1 MFNEILLCLMIRK
14 KIKNEQVLD
23 FLEKNPDFFVNNPS
37 ALEKINFPLKNNAEY
52 DEKSKVVPF
61 KDWIIENLKDVQKN
75 IIGNAHHNF
84 LTQQKIHESVI
95 EILRIDNVKDVFV
108 FLKDGL
114 LSKFDLEVINIVTS
128 NKIISRKYSLI
139 YKNEETI
146 KKIYG
151 KKNQLIMDAVDNQ
164 LKIFEDFN
172 QYIYSNAIY
181 SLGHEFFES
190 SSLLVFGSKD
200 KHFLNNKAYDFIL
213 FFSNIVQEKLK
224 QFSNE

>member
-1 MFNEILLCLMIRK
+1 MIRK

-23 FLEKNPDFFVNNPS
+23 FLKKNPDFFINNPNV
-37 ALEKINFPLKNNAEY
+37 LKKINFPIKNNAEY
-52 DEKSKVVPF
+52 NAKSKVVAF

-75 IIGNAHHNF
+75 IIENARHNF

-95 EILRIDNVKDVFV
+95 EILRIDNAKDVFI
-108 FLKDGL
+108 FLKNEL
-114 LSKFDLEVINIVTS
+114 PSRFDLEVINFVTS
-128 NKIISRKYSLI
+128 NKIISRKYNLI

-146 KKIYG
+146 KKVYG
-151 KKNQLIMDAVDNQ
+151 EKNQLIMDAVDNQ
-164 LKIFEDFN
+164 FKLFEDIN
-172 QYIYSNAIY
+172 QEIYSNAIY
-181 SLGHEFFES
+181 SLGNEFFMS

-224 QFSNE
+224 QFCNE

>member
-23 FLEKNPDFFVNNPS
+23 FLEKNPDFFVKNPN
-37 ALEKINFPLKNNAEY
+37 ALEKINFPLTNNAEY

-114 LSKFDLEVINIVTS
+114 PSKFDLEVINIVTS

-164 LKIFEDFN
+164 LEIFENLNKD
-172 QYIYSNAIY
+172 IYSNAIY

-190 SSLLVFGSKD
+190 YSLLVFGSKD

>member
-23 FLEKNPDFFVNNPS
+23 FLEKNPDFFINNPN
-37 ALEKINFPLKNNAEY
+37 ALEKINFPLKNNTEY
-52 DEKSKVVPF
+52 NDKSKVVPF

-75 IIGNAHHNF
+75 IIENAHHNF

-108 FLKDGL
+108 FLRDVL
-114 LSKFDLEVINIVTS
+114 PSKFDLEIINIVTS
-128 NKIISRKYSLI
+128 NKIISRNYNLI
-139 YKNEETI
+139 YKNEEII
-146 KKIYG
+146 KKVYG

-172 QYIYSNAIY
+172 QDIYSNAIY
-181 SLGHEFFES
+181 SLGNEFFES
-190 SSLLVFGSKD
+190 YSLLVFGSKD

-213 FFSNIVQEKLK
+213 FFSNIVHEKLK

>member
-1 MFNEILLCLMIRK
+1 MIRK

-23 FLEKNPDFFVNNPS
+23 FLEKNPDFFINNPN

-52 DEKSKVVPF
+52 DDKSKVVPF
-61 KDWIIENLKDVQKN
+61 KDWIIKNLKDVQKN
-75 IIGNAHHNF
+75 IIENAHHNF

-108 FLKDGL
+108 FLKDELPG
-114 LSKFDLEVINIVTS
+114 KFDLEIINIVTS
-128 NKIISRKYSLI
+128 NKIISNKYNLI
-139 YKNEETI
+139 SKNEEII
-146 KKIYG
+146 KKVYG

-164 LKIFEDFN
+164 LKIFKEFN
-172 QYIYSNAIY
+172 QDIYSNAIY
-181 SLGHEFFES
+181 SLGHEFFKS
-190 SSLLVFGSKD
+190 SALLVFGSKD

-224 QFSNE
+224 QFCNE

>member
-1 MFNEILLCLMIRK
+1 MK
-14 KIKNEQVLD
+14 
-23 FLEKNPDFFVNNPS
+23 
-37 ALEKINFPLKNNAEY
+37 
-52 DEKSKVVPF
+52 DELP
-61 KDWIIENLKDVQKN
+61 
-75 IIGNAHHNF
+75 
-84 LTQQKIHESVI
+84 
-95 EILRIDNVKDVFV
+95 
-108 FLKDGL
+108 
-114 LSKFDLEVINIVTS
+114 SKFDLEIINIVTS
-128 NKIISRKYSLI
+128 NKIISKKYNLI

-146 KKIYG
+146 KKVYG

-172 QYIYSNAIY
+172 QDIYSNAIY

>member
-1 MFNEILLCLMIRK
+1 M
-14 KIKNEQVLD
+14 
-23 FLEKNPDFFVNNPS
+23 
-37 ALEKINFPLKNNAEY
+37 
-52 DEKSKVVPF
+52 
-61 KDWIIENLKDVQKN
+61 
-75 IIGNAHHNF
+75 
-84 LTQQKIHESVI
+84 
-95 EILRIDNVKDVFV
+95 
-108 FLKDGL
+108 KDGL
-114 LSKFDLEVINIVTS
+114 PSKFDLEVINIVTS

-164 LKIFEDFN
+164 LEIFENLNKD
-172 QYIYSNAIY
+172 IYSNAIY
-181 SLGHEFFES
+181 SLGREFFES

-200 KHFLNNKAYDFIL
+200 KHFLDYKAYDLIL